1 MGMVAVVTVI
11 GMTSCGDNTADGQTG
26 TTAVQLTA
34 TNYVT
39 VPPAAST
46 LAPPATTAGPQ
57 PEQEYIIEQ
66 GDLPVTIAKK
76 FNVPFQELMDLN
88 GWVLEGQMA
97 IGFPPVGTPI
107 RIPAGGTLPGETL
120 PPTTAAPAG
129 AATSLP
135 TVTQPVFTAAPTT
148 TIDPKCIGEEYT
160 IASGD
165 FPLRVAERFG
175 TTVQQLNAIN
185 AGTRGYQSFSVG
197 TVIKIPSQAEG
208 C

>member
-1 MGMVAVVTVI
+1 MRSTLVGMGMVAVAAVI
-11 GMTSCGDNTADGQTG
+11 GMTSCADNTADGTTG

-46 LAPPATTAGPQ
+46 LAPAPTTAGPQ

-120 PPTTAAPAG
+120 PPSTAAAG
-129 AATSLP
+129 VTSLP
-135 TVTQPVFTAAPTT
+135 TVTTPV
-148 TIDPKCIGEEYT
+148 
-160 IASGD
+160 
-165 FPLRVAERFG
+165 
-175 TTVQQLNAIN
+175 
-185 AGTRGYQSFSVG
+185 
-197 TVIKIPSQAEG
+197 
-208 C
+208 